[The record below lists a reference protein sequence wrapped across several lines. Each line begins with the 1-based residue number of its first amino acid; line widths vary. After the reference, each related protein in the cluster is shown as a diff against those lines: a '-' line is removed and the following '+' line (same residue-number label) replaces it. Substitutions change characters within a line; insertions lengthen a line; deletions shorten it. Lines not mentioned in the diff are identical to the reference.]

1 MYIDILIIHYGGFLK
16 LLRNAIKWEKK
27 KVIDYHDAYKGRA
40 LYKMN
45 KSKIFAP
52 LIVVDPIMPEGNI
65 PSTTA
70 SKEPIEEPTLS
81 PLPKIVEVIKSKII
95 NVHSEPKIESGNIVH
110 QLMTG
115 ARVPYADE
123 NKGWYQVELDNGE
136 KGWVIKKYT
145 KLLE

>member
-1 MYIDILIIHYGGFLK
+1 MEKDFTNSCTCTQWTKEIKQTSQFKNPELLAPEEVPDIVGSLT
-16 LLRNAIKWEKK
+16 NATT
-27 KVIDYHDAYKGRA
+27 
-40 LYKMN
+40 
-45 KSKIFAP
+45 ST
-52 LIVVDPIMPEGNI
+52 VDPIMPEGNI

-81 PLPKIVEVIKSKII
+81 PLPKIVEVIKSKVI
-95 NVHSEPKIESGNIVH
+95 NVHSEPKIESVNIIH

-115 ARVPYADE
+115 AQVIYMDE